1 MPAVKYTKH
10 VGGSTLSPLQLIVAI
25 DEAGGFAKDG
35 KIPWHFPEDMKH
47 FKQTTTGSA
56 CIMGRVTYQDM
67 YDMVIARKS
76 KGNNEEKKKPVHIKE
91 ILPKRDSYVVTKT
104 MSGAEGAI
112 VVPDIRAA
120 VEQTEKKA
128 IFVIGGE
135 RMFTEALPWVNRIYM
150 TIVKGTY
157 DCDRLFPVNYV
168 QKHFKIATGKKK
180 SPLTFVEYVRK

>member
-1 MPAVKYTKH
+1 MKRPKQTVGTMRPLNIVIAVDY
-10 VGGSTLSPLQLIVAI
+10 V
-25 DEAGGFAKDG
+25 GGFAREG
-35 KIPWHFPEDMKH
+35 KIPWYFPEDLKH
-47 FKQTTTGSA
+47 FKQTTTGGA

-76 KGNNEEKKKPVHIKE
+76 KGDEGEKKKPVHIEE
-91 ILPKRDSYVVTKT
+91 ILPKRDSYVVTRT
-104 MSGAEGAI
+104 MNGAEGAT

-120 VEQTEKKA
+120 VERTSKNA

-135 RMFTEALPWVNRIYM
+135 RMFIEALPWVNRIYM

-157 DCDRLFPVNYV
+157 DCDRFFPVDYV
-168 QKHFKIATGKKK
+168 QQHFRIIKGKKK